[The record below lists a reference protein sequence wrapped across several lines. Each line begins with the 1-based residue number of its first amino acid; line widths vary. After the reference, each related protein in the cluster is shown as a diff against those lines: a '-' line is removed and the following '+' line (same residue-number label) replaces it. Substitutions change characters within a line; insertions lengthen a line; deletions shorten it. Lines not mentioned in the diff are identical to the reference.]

1 MLRAVRSQKHRVA
14 EAPDR
19 GVAGR
24 HKEARHADAT
34 VTPAIVVNVHH
45 VGRADLGSESCVVCG
60 RHAAVVL
67 SPARTY
73 VTLPSGEAEIRT
85 PSFAL
90 CRGDDLIAQATG
102 LLPRYCPGCDAWR
115 HSGLTCSVCG
125 GLLGWVD

>member
-1 MLRAVRSQKHRVA
+1 MARG
-14 EAPDR
+14 PDR
-19 GVAGR
+19 GAAAVHIQGGSSCR
-24 HKEARHADAT
+24 CDAR
-34 VTPAIVVNVHH
+34 PANVVNVHH
-45 VGRADLGSESCVVCG
+45 ADRADFGAQSCVVCG
-60 RHAAVVL
+60 RHAAVVV

-90 CRGDDLIAQATG
+90 CRGDDLIAHATG
-102 LLPRYCPGCDAWR
+102 LFPRYCPGCDAWR